1 MGVLTCTGHSSFC
14 HKEKEKL
21 YMGIIHKIVYDFC
34 TN

>member
-21 YMGIIHKIVYDFC
+21 YMGINNKNCI
-34 TN
+34 

>member
-21 YMGIIHKIVYDFC
+21 YMGIIHKNCI
-34 TN
+34 